1 MITSIDTSKNKDLY
15 DDLFARAQTDLR
27 KSGANGII
35 INSLE
40 TYFARIK
47 DLAQINMNY
56 TILPLD
62 EPALEIDTNKRTI
75 TIPKESPFNKLV
87 GVTGDHT
94 AETIYF
100 KVDRYFD
107 FTDLDTQNIYIEWRR
122 LGEEED
128 HVSPIYIK
136 DASSEPNKLIFGWMI
151 TDEMTSK
158 PCTIEFAVR
167 FFSYDGDTIHYSLG
181 TLPA

>member
-27 KSGANGII
+27 KSGVNGII

-62 EPALEIDTNKRTI
+62 E
-75 TIPKESPFNKLV
+75 
-87 GVTGDHT
+87 
-94 AETIYF
+94 
-100 KVDRYFD
+100 
-107 FTDLDTQNIYIEWRR
+107 
-122 LGEEED
+122 
-128 HVSPIYIK
+128 
-136 DASSEPNKLIFGWMI
+136 
-151 TDEMTSK
+151 
-158 PCTIEFAVR
+158 
-167 FFSYDGDTIHYSLG
+167 
-181 TLPA
+181 